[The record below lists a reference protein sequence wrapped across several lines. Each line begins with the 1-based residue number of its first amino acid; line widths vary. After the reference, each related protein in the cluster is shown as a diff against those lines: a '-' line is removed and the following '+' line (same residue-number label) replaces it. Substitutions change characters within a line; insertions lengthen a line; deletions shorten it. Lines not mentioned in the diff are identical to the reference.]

1 METSN
6 QYISVSALESAL
18 ANLMERRGVKSWLET
33 AFDAS
38 DIDDLIHEPF
48 EIITLPDRCL
58 QCVANQE
65 ADS

>member
-18 ANLMERRGVKSWLET
+18 ADLMERRGVKSWLE
-33 AFDAS
+33 AVFDAS